1 MDRGGDGAD
10 GDGDTG
16 AKEIPPSDRL
26 EIESTRTEIA
36 NGDFPPSRSIREV
49 VFIGPSRCRAIKGF
63 SNFVSLFRVVIP
75 RSAEVIGSRGFH
87 YCRSLTEVLFESG
100 SHLTRIDGFN
110 FCPALSRIAIPS
122 SVEIIDTPAF
132 HTCTSLA
139 EVIFE
144 SGSCLKRN
152 DGCVECRSLRQI
164 ALPPSLETIA
174 LYGFSGCT
182 SLMEVIF
189 EPGSEV
195 NSIAGFHGCKSL
207 SRIALPPSLQSL
219 QSVHWAA
226 FLKCGSFRAVYTAFG
241 NRVPAD
247 ARLRKIKCF
256 VIYPDESLKGKRR
269 GFSLR
274 FVWRNVSGGLLSL

>member
-49 VFIGPSRCRAIKGF
+49 IFIAPSRCRVIKGF
-63 SNFVSLFRVVIP
+63 RDFVSLFRVVIP
-75 RSAEVIGSRGFH
+75 RSVEVIGSRGFH

-144 SGSCLKRN
+144 SGSCLKRI

-219 QSVHWAA
+219 QSVHWAVSSQRFHA
-226 FLKCGSFRAVYTAFG
+226 FKSQAFAEEAMVIGNSHAIQDFPRVSPIAFG
-241 NRVPAD
+241 T
-247 ARLRKIKCF
+247 IHHCSF
-256 VIYPDESLKGKRR
+256 V
-269 GFSLR
+269 
-274 FVWRNVSGGLLSL
+274 GLLLISPSAD